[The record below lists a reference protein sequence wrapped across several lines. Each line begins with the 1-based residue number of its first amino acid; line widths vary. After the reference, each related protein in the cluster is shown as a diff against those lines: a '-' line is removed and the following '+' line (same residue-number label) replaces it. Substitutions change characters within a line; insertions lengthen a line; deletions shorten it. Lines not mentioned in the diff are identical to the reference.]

1 MTITAAQDACG
12 KDPLEVRRKR
22 IGTFDAAGQPS
33 AFSPPILAEAE
44 PLRMIPEWNEK
55 ETILHQNPVGLLNYR
70 GLGLHD
76 AS

>member
-12 KDPLEVRRKR
+12 KNPLESRRKR
-22 IGTFDAAGQPS
+22 IGTFDAAGQPG
-33 AFSPPILAEAE
+33 AFSRPILAEAE
-44 PLRMIPEWNEK
+44 PLGMIPEWNENG
-55 ETILHQNPVGLLNYR
+55 TILHQNPVGLLNCL